1 MDIQIIEKPF
11 YADLHGY
18 SGTVVDQ
25 SFGDT
30 GVVLMTK
37 MWETVKS
44 RGLKNK
50 GVNVWVYE
58 SNDRMFAGV
67 ELEEVPG
74 KDIALERKVI
84 TLSKYAY
91 YKHIGPYSMLKQIT
105 MDMRAELKSRGFRIA
120 SPCIEIYGH
129 WDPDESK
136 LETELLDSI
145 VG

>member
-11 YADLHGY
+11 YEDLHGY
-18 SGTVVDQ
+18 SGTAVNQ
-25 SFGDT
+25 CYGDA
-30 GVVLMTK
+30 GFALMNK
-37 MWETVKS
+37 MWETVKP

-50 GVNVWVYE
+50 GINVWVYE

-74 KDIALERKVI
+74 KDTGLERKVI

-91 YKHIGPYSMLKQIT
+91 YKHTGPYSMLRQVNQA
-105 MDMRAELKSRGFRIA
+105 MCNELIARGLTIV
-120 SPCIEIYGH
+120 SPCLEIYGH

-136 LETELLDSI
+136 LETELLMALR
-145 VG
+145 